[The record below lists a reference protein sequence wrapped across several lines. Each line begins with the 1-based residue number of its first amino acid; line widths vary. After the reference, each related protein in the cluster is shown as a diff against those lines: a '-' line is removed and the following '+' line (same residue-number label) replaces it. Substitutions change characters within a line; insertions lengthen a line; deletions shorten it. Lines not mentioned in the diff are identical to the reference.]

1 MNNPQFSFSQNQN
14 ININQLLQESKNLK
28 KKLQSFQEKEKL
40 YQSSISKLKK
50 IPK

>member
-28 KKLQSFQEKEKL
+28 KNCNHFKKRKNYINPQ
-40 YQSSISKLKK
+40 YQN
-50 IPK
+50 